1 MVSWLEF
8 VDARAKIWELMTV
21 VLIKYDGEKRAIEL
35 PFFSITKENEVQS
48 VPHCRGR
55 RCSQAGT

>member
-48 VPHCRGR
+48 VPHC
-55 RCSQAGT
+55 